1 MMLYLELIFR
11 FFKTGLFSIGGGL
24 ATLPF
29 LQQIADETGWFTRMD
44 LADMIAVSESTP
56 GPIGINM
63 ATYVGFRVG
72 SVNGL
77 AGGILGAICA
87 TLSIITP
94 SIIVILIVSYF
105 LKKFMDNKYV
115 IGAFNGIRPASAAL
129 VTVALFNLFIIVI
142 FNGDTLDFRIICLLV
157 VLFIITNLK
166 CMKKVHPVVF
176 ILLGAVVGNIF
187 GFAS

>member
-1 MMLYLELIFR
+1 
-11 FFKTGLFSIGGGL
+11 
-24 ATLPF
+24 
-29 LQQIADETGWFTRMD
+29 
-44 LADMIAVSESTP
+44 
-56 GPIGINM
+56 
-63 ATYVGFRVG
+63 
-72 SVNGL
+72 
-77 AGGILGAICA
+77 
-87 TLSIITP
+87 
-94 SIIVILIVSYF
+94 
-105 LKKFMDNKYV
+105 MDNKYV

-129 VTVALFNLFIIVI
+129 VTVALFNLFLIVI